1 MVVARFEW
9 KRPPSVL
16 VKALDV
22 YESRVMQAVASV
34 ATYFEPILETHAKKT
49 APWTDRTGNARQT
62 LFSVSELAED
72 VVRLYLSH
80 GMEYGVYLEL
90 RHAGRYAVILPT
102 LQAHYGQIG
111 SMLQDIFR

>member
-1 MVVARFEW
+1 MVVARFRW

-22 YESRVMQAVASV
+22 YDSRVMQAVASV
-34 ATYFEPILETHAKKT
+34 AAYFEPILETHAKQT

-62 LFSVSELAED
+62 LFSASELAET

-90 RHAGRYAVILPT
+90 GFQGRYAVILPT

-111 SMLQDIFR
+111 SMLRDIFR

>member
-1 MVVARFEW
+1 MVVARFRW
-9 KRPPSVL
+9 KQPPSVL

-34 ATYFEPILETHAKKT
+34 AAYFEPVLESHAKAT
-49 APWTDRTGNARQT
+49 APWEDQTSNARQT
-62 LFSVSELAED
+62 LFSASELAET

-90 RHAGRYAVILPT
+90 KYGGRYAVILPT
-102 LQAHYGQIG
+102 LQAHYGQVG
-111 SMLQDIFR
+111 SMLRDIFR